1 MLSLPLKYLVM
12 TYDQLDF
19 ATYCIGLLSS
29 KLKMNQRD
37 VYDKLKSSGIL
48 NDYIVKAYD
57 ALHTFSSDY
66 IADDLIKY
74 MKEKGV
80 LR

>member
-1 MLSLPLKYLVM
+1 M

>member
-1 MLSLPLKYLVM
+1 M

-66 IADDLIKY
+66 IADDLIEY

>member
-1 MLSLPLKYLVM
+1 M

-37 VYDKLKSSGIL
+37 VYDKLKSGSCDNVHG
-48 NDYIVKAYD
+48 
-57 ALHTFSSDY
+57 
-66 IADDLIKY
+66 
-74 MKEKGV
+74 
-80 LR
+80 

>member
-1 MLSLPLKYLVM
+1 M

-66 IADDLIKY
+66 IADDLIEY

-80 LR
+80 LQ